1 MKESEGLYRS
11 FRFLRRLAIGT
22 LALVLGIAVFGY
34 LFFMRGVD
42 VPEARALA
50 DRELTSGTLR
60 FGEKVQRKAHVYM
73 RRPADYFR
81 GTNGVLAAT
90 DERLIFIG
98 IAPKDNLES
107 ADAPPAIIVE
117 EFANDTLL
125 EIDPGRVFFLSAP
138 GVTVAREDR
147 SATFAAT
154 GAHRRG
160 LDSLENYVNGSH
172 TAQREMA
179 AREARLRAKV
189 REMATAPLYYV
200 IRRGDA
206 ISTIA
211 TTFGTTVEQLQ
222 AWNKLEGP
230 RIRIGD
236 RLVVKPPGPRPQ
248 PATAKPATATR

>member
-11 FRFLRRLAIGT
+11 FRLIRRLLIGA

-42 VPEARALA
+42 IPEARELA
-50 DRELTSGTLR
+50 ERELTSGTLR
-60 FGEKVQRKAHVYM
+60 FGEKVQRQAHVYM

-90 DERLIFIG
+90 DERLIFVG
-98 IAPKDNLES
+98 VAPKDNLES

-117 EFANDTLL
+117 QFVNDTML
-125 EIDPGRVFFLSAP
+125 EMDPGRVYFLSAP
-138 GVTVAREDR
+138 GVKVRRGDQAT
-147 SATFAAT
+147 TFAAT
-154 GAHRRG
+154 GDHRPE
-160 LDSLENYVNGSH
+160 LDSLEVYVNGSH
-172 TAQREMA
+172 TAQRELA
-179 AREARLRAKV
+179 AREARLRARV
-189 REMATAPLYYV
+189 REMSNAPLYYV

-211 TTFGTTVEQLQ
+211 NTFGTTVEQLK
-222 AWNKLEGP
+222 AWNRLDGP

-236 RLVVKPPGPRPQ
+236 RLIVKPPGPRPQ
-248 PATAKPATATR
+248 PSAPPPTATR

>member
-11 FRFLRRLAIGT
+11 FRFVRRLAVGT
-22 LALVLGIAVFGY
+22 LVLVLGIAVFGY

-42 VPEARALA
+42 VPEARELA
-50 DRELTSGTLR
+50 ERELTSGTLR
-60 FGEKVQRKAHVYM
+60 FGERVQRKAHVYM

-90 DERLIFIG
+90 DERVIFIG
-98 IAPKDNLES
+98 VAPKDNLES
-107 ADAPPAIIVE
+107 TDAPPAIVVQ
-117 EFANDTLL
+117 EFVNDTLL
-125 EIDPGRVFFLSAP
+125 EVNPGRVFFLSAP
-138 GVTVAREDR
+138 GVSVSRDGR

-154 GAHRRG
+154 GAHRPE
-160 LDSLENYVNGSH
+160 LDSLETYVNSSH
-172 TAQREMA
+172 SAQRELA

-189 REMATAPLYYV
+189 REISIAPLYYV

-211 TTFGTTVEQLQ
+211 NTFGTTVEQLQ
-222 AWNKLEGP
+222 AWNRLEGP

-236 RLVVKPPGPRPQ
+236 RLMVKAAGPRPRP
-248 PATAKPATATR
+248 PAPAPTTRR